1 MNHLFLIDLTS
12 GLAAGAAVILV
23 AAAGI
28 AYLAFKMLKR
38 TLKWGV
44 RIAIVA
50 VILST
55 AAAASITMLYFS
67 SSGQPGPKPARRA
80 PAR

>member
-12 GLAAGAAVILV
+12 GLAAGAAVIV
-23 AAAGI
+23 AGAGGI
-28 AYLAFKMLKR
+28 AYLAYKMLRR

-50 VILST
+50 VILSA
-55 AAAASITMLYFS
+55 AAAASIAMLYFS
-67 SSGQPGPKPARRA
+67 SGEQPGPKPTRRA